1 MNARTAGAL
10 FRELSIESFG
20 FHSHVPLQQWLPSS
34 KDSSIFRS
42 AASDVAFSL
51 SCQDAS
57 ELGFEESDLFELKI
71 TGAGGV
77 GAAGTENGSI
87 PATFARLR
95 LGYFSLPAD
104 TDWGLANGWQCW
116 SESPIVTSKGVLPQ
130 DAVRDRWVF
139 GDNLFYPY
147 AGRPGVFH
155 SWFFSYCGSLR
166 SHGEQA
172 FLGADGLGR
181 IAVAFVYDLEN
192 ARVAVD
198 LDCEGLR
205 FTSEQE
211 IVCRFVLPRK
221 RVPGR
226 SLAKDFAAWSNALHC
241 RRPAKPVPK
250 PASPLRGY
258 TSWYHHYPQI
268 SAELLQRNAAAAKS
282 DMGIFQIDD
291 GYQKSIG
298 EWTELKPGFGDF
310 AALQNVFET
319 VRKRGMVPG
328 LWLAPFVSVMQS
340 GLLKSHPEWLLRD
353 RNGAPIRV
361 GHIPHWGGDFFALD
375 TEREDYRAW
384 LDGVIKFW
392 TGLGI
397 GFFKCDFLYAPGVL
411 TSDAGGSMTRL
422 ERSSRGHAFLYE
434 MIRKHGA
441 KLLSCGAILDQ
452 AMHSC
457 DYSRIGA
464 DVGQAWDD
472 SDVAM
477 RWSREKVSTRA
488 AITNTVTRAPMSG
501 SGLLTDGDVT
511 IVRSYDTDLSL
522 KSRDLLAWVNGWASD
537 VQFVSCDLFAW
548 DEQAGKTY
556 SVLTDASRRGPYAV
570 ESCGPAEGTR
580 VEAGIVQSFGVRLR
594 SAKGE
599 GLSLQLDLDEV
610 SWKGR
615 F

>member
-1 MNARTAGAL
+1 VNKSAAGSL
-10 FRELSIESFG
+10 FRELSLEGFG
-20 FHSHVPLQQWLPSS
+20 FHSTDAGVTWLPSTEDPS
-34 KDSSIFRS
+34 LFRS
-42 AASDVAFSL
+42 KETTLAFSL
-51 SCQDAS
+51 SCQDAG
-57 ELGFEESDLFELKI
+57 ELGFVESDLFELNI
-71 TGAGGV
+71 IGAGGASAA
-77 GAAGTENGSI
+77 GAASSPI
-87 PATFARLR
+87 PAAPARLR
-95 LGYFSLPAD
+95 LGYFPLPAD

-147 AGRPGVFH
+147 AAQPGVFH
-155 SWFFSYCGSLR
+155 SWFFSYCGSLAR
-166 SHGEQA
+166 PGEQA
-172 FLGADGLGR
+172 FLGADGMGR
-181 IAVAFVYDLEN
+181 IAIAFVYDLEN

-198 LDCEGLR
+198 LDCEGLNVA
-205 FTSEQE
+205 SDQAV
-211 IVCRFVLPRK
+211 VCRFVLPQK
-221 RVPGR
+221 RVTDR

-241 RRPAKPVPK
+241 RRPAKPNPK

-268 SAELLQRNAAAAKS
+268 SADLLQRNAAASKS

-291 GYQKSIG
+291 GYQKSVG

-310 AALQNVFET
+310 EALRAVFET
-319 VRKRGMVPG
+319 VRKRGMMPG

-353 RNGAPIRV
+353 RTGAPIRV

-384 LDGVIKFW
+384 LEGVIKFW
-392 TGLGI
+392 TGLGV

-411 TSDAGGSMTRL
+411 VSDAGGTMTRL
-422 ERSSRGHAFLYE
+422 ERSSRAHAFLYDV
-434 MIRKHGA
+434 IRKHGA

-452 AMHSC
+452 AIHSC

-464 DVGQAWDD
+464 DVGQVWDD
-472 SDVAM
+472 ADAAM

-488 AITNTVTRAPMSG
+488 AITNTVTRAPLSG
-501 SGLLTDGDVT
+501 NGLLTDGDVT

-522 KSRDLLAWVNGWASD
+522 KERQLLAWVNGWASD

-548 DEQAGKTY
+548 DVQAEKTY
-556 SVLTDASRRGPYAV
+556 SILTDASRLGPYAV

-594 SAKGE
+594 AANGE
-599 GLSLQLDLDEV
+599 MLPLELNLNEA
-610 SWKGR
+610 SWKGLY
-615 F
+615 

>member
-1 MNARTAGAL
+1 MNKSADGSL
-10 FRELSIESFG
+10 FRKLSLEGFG
-20 FHSHVPLQQWLPSS
+20 FHSTDAGVTWLPSTEDPS
-34 KDSSIFRS
+34 LFRS
-42 AASDVAFSL
+42 KETALAFSL
-51 SCQDAS
+51 SYQDAG
-57 ELGFEESDLFELKI
+57 ELGFVESDLFELKI
-71 TGAGGV
+71 IGAGGASAA
-77 GAAGTENGSI
+77 GAASSPI
-87 PATFARLR
+87 PAAPARIR
-95 LGYFSLPAD
+95 VGYFPLPAD

-198 LDCEGLR
+198 LDCEGMN
-205 FTSEQE
+205 FATEE
-211 IVCRFVLPRK
+211 TVVCRFVLPRI

-226 SLAKDFAAWSNALHC
+226 SLAKDFVAWSNGLHC
-241 RRPAKPVPK
+241 RRPAKPVAK
-250 PASPLRGY
+250 PAAPLRGY

-268 SAELLQRNAAAAKS
+268 SADLLQRNAAAAKS

-291 GYQKSIG
+291 GYQKSVG

-310 AALQNVFET
+310 AALRAVFET

-340 GLLKSHPEWLLRD
+340 GLLKTHPDWLLRD

-375 TEREDYRAW
+375 TERADYRAW
-384 LDGVIKFW
+384 LEGVIKFW
-392 TGLGI
+392 TELGV

-422 ERSSRGHAFLYE
+422 ERSSRAHAFLYE

-452 AMHSC
+452 AIHSC

-464 DVGQAWDD
+464 DVGQTWDD
-472 SDVAM
+472 PDSAM

-488 AITNTVTRAPMSG
+488 AITNTVTRAPLSG
-501 SGLLTDGDVT
+501 NGLLTDGDVT

-522 KSRDLLAWVNGWASD
+522 KARDLLAWVNGWASD

-548 DEQAGKTY
+548 DEQSEKTY
-556 SVLTDASRRGPYAV
+556 SIFRDASHRGPYAM
-570 ESCGPAEGTR
+570 ESCGPAEGTQ
-580 VEAGIVQSFGVRLR
+580 VQDGIVQSFGVRLR
-594 SAKGE
+594 TANGE
-599 GLSLQLDLDEV
+599 ALSLQLNLDELI
-610 SWKGR
+610 WKGLY
-615 F
+615 